1 MLMELTFWYDA
12 LTKFAKDAEFWTDLL
27 YYGMKVTSKGAFA
40 PHAKIS

>member
-1 MLMELTFWYDA
+1 MLMELTFCYDA
-12 LTKFAKDAEFWTDLL
+12 LTNFAKDSEFWTDLL